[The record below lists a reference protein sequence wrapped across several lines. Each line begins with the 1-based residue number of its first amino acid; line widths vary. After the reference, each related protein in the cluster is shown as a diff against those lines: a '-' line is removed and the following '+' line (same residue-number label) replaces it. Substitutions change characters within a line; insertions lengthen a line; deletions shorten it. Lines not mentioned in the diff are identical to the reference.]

1 MFISSA
7 AIQSTK
13 STVSMGNLV
22 CKIIVNLIFADIVIE
37 TLKETYKLINLSNKT
52 NDSSSKLP

>member
-13 STVSMGNLV
+13 STVSMENLG
-22 CKIIVNLIFADIVIE
+22 CKIIVNLIFADNVIE
-37 TLKETYKLINLSNKT
+37 TLNKAYKLIIF
-52 NDSSSKLP
+52 